1 MIKFRFLLLIPL
13 FVFAF
18 TACEEEDQTSI
29 GTPAEEDLQ
38 PIQDNTKAE
47 QGVMNSANLMNP
59 YGLDEDLSGKKAFDE
74 NPEYSISN
82 DSLQV
87 TIDFS
92 AVDNMDGEII
102 ITYNTI
108 PLYDFSQISATAEL
122 INYTQGTIVYNG
134 LLNFSMTI
142 GDVIT
147 MTVATPDGEEITI
160 QDGNLESTWIGERV
174 MTWTEGFDTPAIAS
188 DDIYEVSGSARGIT
202 SNQTNYTAEILE
214 TLVFSPD
221 CDYIMYGEQQ
231 IKNYV
236 GTDNETTLTLTY
248 HVDSGGNTLTEPT
261 CNSYFNL
268 NFVSQNLELNL
279 VLSFNDM

>member
-13 FVFAF
+13 FVLAF
-18 TACEEEDQTSI
+18 SSCEEEDQTSI

-59 YGLDEDLSGKKAFDE
+59 YGLDEDLSGKKAFDA

-102 ITYNTI
+102 ITYNTN
-108 PLYDFSQISATAEL
+108 PLHDFSQISATAEL